1 MARGNPGVS
10 PARDEFEPEKKNV
23 KEIRLLWSF
32 MSRYQGTI
40 ILALIA
46 LVIAAGATLAIPQA
60 VRRIVD
66 MGFSSENLA
75 LINVYFFGL
84 LGVAILLAAA
94 TFCRYYMV
102 TWLGERVVADIRK
115 AVFDRVV
122 TLSPTFFENN
132 RSGDIIS
139 RLTTDTT
146 VIQSVVGSSAS
157 VALRNILTFLGGLV
171 FMAITSA
178 KLLLVVLVAV
188 PVVVFPIIF
197 LGRKVKSL
205 SKQSQDRIADASA
218 SANETV
224 GAVQTVQSYTR
235 EKFEQSKFADFVEH
249 AFGVAVK
256 RTRVRAW
263 LTAVVILMV
272 FGAVDLVLWV
282 GASDVATGLMSGGE
296 LTAFLIYAVLVAGAV
311 GSLSEVYGELQR
323 AAGAASRCME
333 IISTEPDIRAP
344 ENPVPL
350 SSPVDGN
357 IEFRNVVFAYP
368 SQPDMNTL
376 QDFSLTVAK
385 GETVAVVG
393 PSGAGKSTVFQLLQ
407 RFYDPL
413 SGEILIDGVPLNQAD
428 PEEIRRQMSVVHQES
443 VIFAASIEEN
453 IRYGR
458 IDATEDMV
466 REAARAA
473 QADEFINRLPDGMNT
488 YLGERGTRLSG
499 GQKQRVAIARAILR
513 DAPILLLDEATSAL
527 DAESEKLVQ
536 TALDRLMEGRT
547 TLVIAHRLATV
558 LQADRIVVMDQGRIV
573 DIGTHQELSQKGG
586 LYARLAE
593 LQFADMR
600 EPA

>member
-1 MARGNPGVS
+1 MARENPGLT
-10 PARDEFEPEKKNV
+10 PTGDEFEPEKKNV
-23 KEIRLLWSF
+23 REISLLWSF
-32 MSRYQGTI
+32 LSPYRGTI
-40 ILALIA
+40 FVALVA
-46 LVIAAGATLAIPQA
+46 LVITAGSTLAIPQA

-66 MGFSSENLA
+66 MGFSSDNID
-75 LINVYFFGL
+75 LINVYFLGL
-84 LGVAILLAAA
+84 LGIAFILATA
-94 TFCRYYMV
+94 TFCRYYTV

-115 AVFDRVV
+115 AVFNRVV
-122 TLSPTFFENN
+122 TLSPTFFEQN

-146 VIQSVVGSSAS
+146 VIQSVVGSSVS
-157 VALRNILTFLGGLV
+157 VALRHILTFLGGLI

-178 KLLLVVLVAV
+178 KLLAVVLVAV
-188 PVVVFPIIF
+188 PVVIIPIIV
-197 LGRKVKSL
+197 LGRKVKKL

-235 EKFEQSKFADFVEH
+235 ENYEKSKFADFVEH
-249 AFGVAVK
+249 AFGVAIK
-256 RTRVRAW
+256 RTWVRAW
-263 LTAVVILMV
+263 LTALVILMV

-282 GASDVATGLMSGGE
+282 GASDVATGRMSGGE

-311 GSLSEVYGELQR
+311 GALSEVYGELQR
-323 AAGAASRCME
+323 AAGAASRCLE
-333 IISTEPDIRAP
+333 IICTEPDIRAP
-344 ENPVPL
+344 ENPIALPD
-350 SSPVDGN
+350 PVKGN
-357 IEFRNVVFAYP
+357 IEFRDVVFAYP
-368 SQPDMNTL
+368 SQRDINVL
-376 QDFSLTVAK
+376 NGFSLNVK
-385 GETVAVVG
+385 SGETVAVVG

-407 RFYDPL
+407 RFYDPAA
-413 SGEILIDGVPLNQAD
+413 GEISIDGVPLNMAD
-428 PEEIRRQMSVVHQES
+428 PEEVRRQMSVVHQES

-453 IRYGR
+453 IGYGR
-458 IDATEDMV
+458 IDATEEMV

-473 QADEFINRLPDGMNT
+473 QADEFINRLPEGMQT

-499 GQKQRVAIARAILR
+499 GQKQRIAIARAILR

-558 LQADRIVVMDQGRIV
+558 LQADRIVVMDQGHIA
-573 DIGTHQELSQKGG
+573 DIGTHQELLKKGG

-593 LQFADMR
+593 LQFTDMR
-600 EPA
+600 ETA

>member
-1 MARGNPGVS
+1 M
-10 PARDEFEPEKKNV
+10 
-23 KEIRLLWSF
+23 
-32 MSRYQGTI
+32 
-40 ILALIA
+40 
-46 LVIAAGATLAIPQA
+46 
-60 VRRIVD
+60 
-66 MGFSSENLA
+66 
-75 LINVYFFGL
+75 
-84 LGVAILLAAA
+84 
-94 TFCRYYMV
+94 
-102 TWLGERVVADIRK
+102 ADIRK
-115 AVFDRVV
+115 TVFNRVI
-122 TLSPTFFENN
+122 TLSPTFFEKN

-146 VIQSVVGSSAS
+146 VIQSVVGSSVS
-157 VALRNILTFLGGLV
+157 VALRHILTFLGGLI

-178 KLLLVVLVAV
+178 KLLAVVLIAV

-197 LGRKVKSL
+197 LGRKVKKL
-205 SKQSQDRIADASA
+205 SKKSQDRIAEASA

-235 EKFEQSKFADFVEH
+235 ENYEKSKFADFVEQ
-249 AFGVAVK
+249 AFGVAIE

-263 LTAVVILMV
+263 LTALVILMV

-282 GASDVATGLMSGGE
+282 GASDVASGHMSGGE

-311 GSLSEVYGELQR
+311 GALSEVYGELQR
-323 AAGAASRCME
+323 AAGAASRCLE

-344 ENPVPL
+344 ENPVALPN
-350 SSPVDGN
+350 PVEGN
-357 IEFRNVVFAYP
+357 IDFRAVSFAYP
-368 SQPDMNTL
+368 SQPEIKTL
-376 QDFSLTVAK
+376 DDFSLSVAQ

-413 SGEILIDGVPLNQAD
+413 SGEILIDGVPLHKAD
-428 PEEIRRQMSVVHQES
+428 PEQVRRQMSVVHQES

-473 QADEFINRLPDGMNT
+473 QADEFISRLPDGMDT
-488 YLGERGTRLSG
+488 WLGERGTRLSG

-573 DIGTHQELSQKGG
+573 DIGTHQELLKKDG

-600 EPA
+600 ETA

>member
-1 MARGNPGVS
+1 MARGNPAPGAAS
-10 PARDEFEPEKKNV
+10 DEFEPEKKNV
-23 KEIRLLWSF
+23 KELRLLWSF
-32 MSRYQGTI
+32 LSPYRKSI
-40 ILALIA
+40 FVALAALIVTA
-46 LVIAAGATLAIPQA
+46 SSTLAIPKA
-60 VRRIVD
+60 AGRIVD
-66 MGFSSENLA
+66 VGFSDGNLDI
-75 LINVYFFGL
+75 INVYFLGL
-84 LGVAILLAAA
+84 LGIVFILAVA
-94 TFCRYYMV
+94 TFIRYYAV

-115 AVFDRVV
+115 AVYNRVI
-122 TLSPTFFENN
+122 TLSPTFFEQN

-146 VIQSVVGSSAS
+146 VIQTVVGSSAS
-157 VALRNILTFLGGLV
+157 VALRHILTFLGGLII
-171 FMAITSA
+171 MAMTSP
-178 KLLLVVLVAV
+178 KLLSVVLVAV

-197 LGRKVKSL
+197 LGRKVKKL

-218 SANETV
+218 TANETV

-235 EKFEQSKFADFVEH
+235 EHYEQSRFADFVEN
-249 AFGVAVK
+249 AFGVAIK

-263 LTAVVILMV
+263 LTALVILMV

-282 GASDVATGLMSGGE
+282 GASDVASGRMSGGD

-311 GSLSEVYGELQR
+311 GALSEVYGELQR
-323 AAGAASRCME
+323 AAGAASRCLE
-333 IISTEPDIRAP
+333 IIATEPDIRAP
-344 ENPVPL
+344 EAPVPL
-350 SSPVDGN
+350 PNPVQGN
-357 IEFRNVVFAYP
+357 IDFRHVVFAYP
-368 SQPDMNTL
+368 SQPDIKTL
-376 QDFSLTVAK
+376 DNFSLSVSK

-413 SGEILIDGVPLNQAD
+413 SGEILIDGVPLNKAD
-428 PEEIRRQMSVVHQES
+428 PEDVRRQMSVVHQES

-458 IDATEDMV
+458 IDATEEMV

-473 QADEFINRLPDGMNT
+473 QADEFISRLPDGMET
-488 YLGERGTRLSG
+488 WLGERGTRLSG
-499 GQKQRVAIARAILR
+499 GQKQRIAIARAILR
-513 DAPILLLDEATSAL
+513 DAPVLLLDEATSAL

-536 TALDRLMEGRT
+536 AALDRLMEGRT

-558 LQADRIVVMDQGRIV
+558 LQADRIVVMDKGHIV
-573 DIGTHQELSQKGG
+573 DIGTHQELQQKDG

-600 EPA
+600 ETA